1 VTLGAVSL
9 RKITE
14 SGVPEQRPPKHNQ
27 QAWSDFRIKLRPT
40 QAEMERYENYK
51 KFCQEHYDYEGTDE
65 QTWALV
71 VKSIREY

>member
-1 VTLGAVSL
+1 M
-9 RKITE
+9 
-14 SGVPEQRPPKHNQ
+14 QQNHNQ
-27 QAWSDFRIKLRPT
+27 QAWNNFRIKFRSDE
-40 QAEMERYENYK
+40 QSERYENYR

>member
-1 VTLGAVSL
+1 
-9 RKITE
+9 
-14 SGVPEQRPPKHNQ
+14 
-27 QAWSDFRIKLRPT
+27 
-40 QAEMERYENYK
+40 MERYENYK